1 MPDIIAANLPEMT
14 NKLRGELQENQK
26 QFVNT
31 ISQRIKTAG
40 GALFIKGINSRRRYG
55 DKGADRLDKLTV
67 LKNDPL
73 PGQTAGAA
81 PQSGA
86 AAENPQKAPWSVTAS
101 QEADQLA
108 RQSELDAAQAEIDAK
123 NKLALF
129 NKDGTAEEKV
139 AAQEAEKEAKELEL
153 RAQMAEEV
161 AAEQAR
167 WATEQGELLTANKI
181 LEQHPDLYD
190 VDQNTTLPK

>member
-1 MPDIIAANLPEMT
+1 M
-14 NKLRGELQENQK
+14 
-26 QFVNT
+26 
-31 ISQRIKTAG
+31 
-40 GALFIKGINSRRRYG
+40 
-55 DKGADRLDKLTV
+55 DKLTV